1 MANLN
6 QGAAR
11 EPIDAQ
17 EFAALQQVGAIAL
30 NAGRN
35 RPFYFDGRFL
45 TAADLTR
52 DQLYV
57 LSRQAD
63 LAKARGVGIVQGLMV
78 RRGGAATSL
87 TLESGYGITP
97 SGELVILATAQTVA
111 LSDLALIQRLDADFG
126 LAPIPSEPARTAS
139 GLFVVALRPVEFSA
153 DPIVSYPTS
162 ITGTRQTHD
171 GSIIEATAITLVPYP
186 DGGSGDF
193 QQRRSQVAK
202 EIFVDDA
209 IRGLPTNALP
219 LAMVALDRGVVQW
232 VDAFMVR
239 RELGAEATS
248 ILTLGATSRA
258 LREAQVQQYQQHLAD
273 VMAERQASRGLRFAA
288 AEHFRALPPV
298 GQMPAASLDLVD
310 NEITQLYFPPEVDV
324 ELSFVPSDEIAAIV
338 EDSLL
343 LPAIDLTLSAE
354 ARDSI
359 AVLVM
364 IPVTRQE
371 IQQLKLTLPTLQRPL
386 KAAAPG
392 QLAKRLP
399 IEVLK
404 GLRLP
409 QRLPVPVPRPIPTD
423 TLPGDNPAP
432 RPIPRPVPL
441 PGTVPISVQIW
452 QQQWQRAAQR
462 EETKGRLWYV
472 RRRRLAYRSDVVGF
486 SLPLAGD
493 DQAAENALNGVLETL
508 ELGDRVDALRRGT
521 TAAAN
526 ARLVSFLSS
535 PTVVASPLLLTGA
548 IALLEQMQRPLTP
561 AIILQV
567 EMQYG
572 APKFGTGWQRLVQ
585 TNPALE
591 ANAALRNRLAVNP
604 WMIPQL
610 DTVARLIPDAELP
623 SVTQQLVEL
632 SDVDLPTFINELSR
646 KYLWTSNT

>member
-1 MANLN
+1 MANLT
-6 QGAAR
+6 QGSAR
-11 EPIDAQ
+11 EPVDAR

-78 RRGGAATSL
+78 SRGGAATAL
-87 TLESGYGITP
+87 TIEPGYGITP
-97 SGELVILATAQTVA
+97 SGELVILANTQAVA
-111 LSDLALIQRLDADFG
+111 LSDLVLIQRLDADFG

-139 GLFVVALRPVEFSA
+139 GLFVVALRPVEFTA
-153 DPIVSYPTS
+153 DPIASSPTKV
-162 ITGTRQTHD
+162 TGTRQVQD
-171 GSIIEATAITLVPYP
+171 GSIIEATAITLIPYP
-186 DGGSGDF
+186 DGGSGEF

-232 VDAFMVR
+232 VDSFMVR

-248 ILTLGATSRA
+248 ILSLGATSRA
-258 LREAQVQQYQQHLAD
+258 LREAQVQQYQRHLVE
-273 VMAERQASRGLRFAA
+273 VMAARGASRGLRFAA
-288 AEHFRALPPV
+288 TEHFRALPPV
-298 GQMPAASLDLVD
+298 GQMPAETLDLVGS
-310 NEITQLYFPPEVDV
+310 EITQLYFPPEIDV

-343 LPAIDLTLSAE
+343 LPPIDLTLSAE
-354 ARDSI
+354 ERDSI
-359 AVLVM
+359 SILIL

-371 IQQLKLTLPTLQRPL
+371 IQQLKLSLPSIQREL

-409 QRLPVPVPRPIPTD
+409 QRLPLPTTVPS
-423 TLPGDNPAP
+423 
-432 RPIPRPVPL
+432 VPL
-441 PGTVPISVQIW
+441 PPSLPAPLVNLQTW
-452 QQQWQRAAQR
+452 QKQWQKAT
-462 EETKGRLWYV
+462 EGRLWYV
-472 RRRRLAYRSDVVGF
+472 RRRRLAYRDDIVGF
-486 SLPLAGD
+486 SLPLAAGD
-493 DQAAENALNGVLETL
+493 DLAAENRLSAVLAAN
-508 ELGDRVDALRRGT
+508 DLRARIDVLRQGIS
-521 TAAAN
+521 AAAN

-535 PTVVASPLLLTGA
+535 PTLLNSATLMTGA
-548 IALLEQMQRPLTP
+548 ISLLEPMPRPLSP
-561 AIILQV
+561 ASILQV
-567 EMQYG
+567 ENQ
-572 APKFGTGWQRLVQ
+572 FGSPRLGVGWRRLVQ
-585 TNPALE
+585 IRPELETNPALRIS
-591 ANAALRNRLAVNP
+591 LTQDFQTFSQ
-604 WMIPQL
+604 M
-610 DTVARLIPDAELP
+610 DTIAQWIPDADLSGVGQELIDASGRSNPANEQAQLLQRLKLRYPTPIVLP
-623 SVTQQLVEL
+623 SPAP
-632 SDVDLPTFINELSR
+632 VDI
-646 KYLWTSNT
+646 

>member
-1 MANLN
+1 MANLIS
-6 QGAAR
+6 GSSR

-17 EFAALQQVGAIAL
+17 EFSRLKQVGAIAL

-78 RRGGAATSL
+78 SRGGAAT
-87 TLESGYGITP
+87 TLAIEAGYGITP
-97 SGELVILATAQTVA
+97 SGELVILANPQTVA

-153 DPIVSYPTS
+153 DPIASYPTAV
-162 ITGTRQTHD
+162 TGTRQVHD
-171 GSIIEATAITLVPYP
+171 GSIIEATAITLIPYP

-232 VDAFMVR
+232 VDTFMVR

-248 ILTLGATSRA
+248 ILSLGATSRA
-258 LREAQVQQYQQHLAD
+258 LREAQVQQYQRHLVE

-288 AEHFRALPPV
+288 TEHFRALPPV
-298 GQMPAASLDLVD
+298 GQMPAASLELVGND
-310 NEITQLYFPPEVDV
+310 ITQLYFPPEVDV

-338 EDSLL
+338 EDCLL
-343 LPAIDLTLSAE
+343 LPSIDLTLSTE

-359 AVLVM
+359 AILVL

-371 IQQLKLTLPTLQRPL
+371 IQQLKLTLPSL
-386 KAAAPG
+386 KRELKSAAPG

-409 QRLPVPVPRPIPTD
+409 QRLPQPLPLPSPGLPRPIPI
-423 TLPGDNPAP
+423 A
-432 RPIPRPVPL
+432 PL
-441 PGTVPISVQIW
+441 PISLQTW
-452 QQQWQRAAQR
+452 QQQWQKAS
-462 EETKGRLWYV
+462 EGRLWYV
-472 RRRRLAYRSDVVGF
+472 RRRRLAYRSEVVGF
-486 SLPLAGD
+486 SLPIVGD
-493 DQAAENALNGVLETL
+493 DQAAENQLNAVLETNQL
-508 ELGDRVDALRRGT
+508 TDRVNNLRQGI

-535 PTVVASPLLLTGA
+535 PTIVASPLLLTGA
-548 IALLEQMQRPLTP
+548 IATLEQMPRPLTQP
-561 AIILQV
+561 RILQI

-572 APKFGTGWQRLVQ
+572 APKFGTGWNRMVQ
-585 TNPALE
+585 ANSALETNPELH
-591 ANAALRNRLAVNP
+591 RQITQNP
-604 WMIPQL
+604 WVIPQL
-610 DTVARLIPDAELP
+610 DTVSRLIPEAEL
-623 SVTQQLVEL
+623 SAVAQKLLEL
-632 SDVDLPTFINELSR
+632 GLQNDATELNNFMNELNQ
-646 KYLWTSNT
+646 KYLWINQET

>member
-1 MANLN
+1 MANLISGSN
-6 QGAAR
+6 R
-11 EPIDAQ
+11 ESIDAQ
-17 EFAALQQVGAIAL
+17 EFSRLQQVGAIAL

-45 TAADLTR
+45 TASDLTR

-63 LAKARGVGIVQGLMV
+63 LAKARGVGVVQGLMV
-78 RRGGAATSL
+78 SRGGAAT
-87 TLESGYGITP
+87 TLMLEPGYGITP
-97 SGELVILATAQTVA
+97 SGELVILASPQTVA

-153 DPIVSYPTS
+153 DPIASYPTS
-162 ITGTRQTHD
+162 VTGTRQVHD
-171 GSIIEATAITLVPYP
+171 GSIIEATAITLIPYP

-193 QQRRSQVAK
+193 QQRRSQVVK

-232 VDAFMVR
+232 VDTFMVR

-248 ILTLGATSRA
+248 ILSLGATSRA
-258 LREAQVQQYQQHLAD
+258 LREAQIQQYQRHLVE

-288 AEHFRALPPV
+288 TEHFRALPPV
-298 GQMPAASLDLVD
+298 GQMPAASLELAGND
-310 NEITQLYFPPEVDV
+310 ITQLYFPPEVDV

-338 EDSLL
+338 EDCLL
-343 LPAIDLTLSAE
+343 LPSIDLTLSTE

-359 AVLVM
+359 AILVL

-371 IQQLKLTLPTLQRPL
+371 IQQLKLTLPSLKREL

-409 QRLPVPVPRPIPTD
+409 KRLPLPIPTTGTSPQPD
-423 TLPGDNPAP
+423 TSTP
-432 RPIPRPVPL
+432 PL
-441 PGTVPISVQIW
+441 PTNLQTW
-452 QQQWQRAAQR
+452 QQQWQKAP
-462 EETKGRLWYV
+462 EGRLWYV
-472 RRRRLAYRSDVVGF
+472 RRRRLAYRSDITGF
-486 SLPLAGD
+486 SLAIVGD
-493 DQAAENALNGVLETL
+493 AQAAENQLKAVLQTNNLTDRFNALTQGISA
-508 ELGDRVDALRRGT
+508 D
-521 TAAAN
+521 AN

-535 PTVVASPLLLTGA
+535 PTLVASPLLLTGA
-548 IALLEQMQRPLTP
+548 INLLERNIRPLIP
-561 AIILQV
+561 SSILQV
-567 EMQYG
+567 ETSYG
-572 APKFGTGWQRLVQ
+572 SPKFGTGWQRLVQ
-585 TNPALE
+585 VNSALE
-591 ANAALRNRLAVNP
+591 SNTELRNQIAQSPGV
-604 WMIPQL
+604 IPQL
-610 DTVARLIPDAELP
+610 DTIAQLIPDADLSVVVQELINVATQNQGIELP
-623 SVTQQLVEL
+623 G
-632 SDVDLPTFINELSR
+632 FINSLDR
-646 KYLWTSNT
+646 KYLFGLP